1 MTLDLDAIKARAAMA
16 IAERDKARD
25 EDGLVKATLE
35 WFNFLLDTTLEL
47 AAEVARLREV
57 IECHENELSIWI
69 NRSYRND

>member
-57 IECHENELSIWI
+57 IECHKNELSIWI